1 MRVEPSRLFPA
12 LLVLLGSCAAE
23 PPAPRRELPPA
34 PLTVAPSA
42 SAEVVRE
49 APVVSSDAGPGA
61 QEQGSRPLDRAAL
74 DRLVADARATESDD
88 LVVIKD
94 GELVGDWNFSG
105 RRVPIQTMS
114 ITKSVLSLLAGILI
128 DAGKLRL
135 DQPVHDFYPDWRNG
149 EKSKVT
155 VLHLL
160 SHNSGLEEGKT
171 SAPIYASKNFIDF
184 TLRSKL
190 LYEPGTHYEYSNR
203 ATNLLSGV
211 IAKAARMPTDR
222 YAAQVLFQPLG
233 IKRYEWQKDRA
244 GNAQG
249 LAGLKLLARD
259 LAKIGELVLTQGSW
273 QGQRVVSEG
282 WIAQSTLTSVP
293 VQPTNKR
300 LALLW
305 WLLPDWTRVT
315 IDEGVVSAW
324 RGAGTDEAFIARV
337 APVTGRTF
345 TSVPAF
351 VQALRELF
359 GDEKLVEWGSHT
371 YDRGLPDARFE
382 FGPIVGTYAAGTL
395 GQYLVI
401 LPRDRLVVV
410 RLRRSPERRSTER
423 TGQSTIDRTF
433 PDFIERARQL
443 VLTQLPRNP

>member
-1 MRVEPSRLFPA
+1 MPVPD
-12 LLVLLGSCAAE
+12 AA
-23 PPAPRRELPPA
+23 APG
-34 PLTVAPSA
+34 
-42 SAEVVRE
+42 
-49 APVVSSDAGPGA
+49 DAGPDV
-61 QEQGSRPLDRAAL
+61 QDQSSRPLYRAAL
-74 DRLVADARATESDD
+74 ERLVADARATDSDD

-114 ITKSVLSLLAGILI
+114 ITKSVLSLLAGTLI

-135 DQPVHDFYPDWRNG
+135 DQPVHEFYPEWRSG
-149 EKSKVT
+149 EKSRVT

-160 SHNSGLEEGKT
+160 SHNAGLEEGKT

-203 ATNLLSGV
+203 AANLLSGV
-211 IAKAARMPTDR
+211 IAKASGVPTER
-222 YAAQVLFQPLG
+222 YAAQVLFRPLG
-233 IKRYEWQKDRA
+233 IKRYEWQTDRV

-249 LAGLKLLARD
+249 MAGLKLLARD
-259 LAKIGELVLTQGSW
+259 LAKIGELVLARGSW
-273 QGQRVVSEG
+273 HGQRIVSEG
-282 WIAQSTLTSVP
+282 WVLESTVTPVP

-305 WLLPDWTRVT
+305 WLIPDWTRVT
-315 IDEGVVSAW
+315 IDDGVLSAW
-324 RGAGTDEAFIARV
+324 RGAGIDEAFIAKV

-345 TSVPAF
+345 TSVPSF
-351 VQALRELF
+351 VEALRQLF
-359 GDEKLVEWGSHT
+359 GDPKLVEWGSNT
-371 YDRGLPDARFE
+371 YDRGLPDAHFE

-401 LPRDRLVVV
+401 VPRDRLIVV
-410 RLRRSPERRSTER
+410 RLRRSPERTD
-423 TGQSTIDRTF
+423 QAKIDRTF

-443 VLTQLPRNP
+443 VLTGLPQNP